1 MMTYCDMIP
10 HQCCLTVSCHVLGL
24 SHKCSHSFPL
34 DMTEIKI
41 DKKHVEGSTTMNP
54 AEMAT
59 IEPLTP
65 NTNLQQGP
73 PTVEV
78 TKSDRR

>member
-1 MMTYCDMIP
+1 MIE
-10 HQCCLTVSCHVLGL
+10 V
-24 SHKCSHSFPL
+24 
-34 DMTEIKI
+34 KI

-59 IEPLTP
+59 IEPITP
-65 NTNLQQGP
+65 TTTLQQGP